1 MSNML
6 EPTVPNSVPAVAV
19 APVATPVIPEAPAL
33 PKRTYASPMSYVG
46 SGRRTTAWIRKV
58 GNSSP
63 IAAGLAWTAGVL
75 WLTLMW
81 VVILPAYL
89 FVTLVIFG
97 WFMIPF
103 RLIRRSGRKQ
113 QHLQEAQLATM
124 QQMMVAQQ
132 QQICIDCEA
141 LFVGFVDCSKLIRLD
156 SENL

>member
-1 MSNML
+1 MSN
-6 EPTVPNSVPAVAV
+6 VPQPIITPPAPAVAV
-19 APVATPVIPEAPAL
+19 APVPTRVIPDVPAL
-33 PKRTYASPMSYVG
+33 RKRTYASPMSYVG
-46 SGRRTTAWIRKV
+46 SGRRTTAWIRKA

-75 WLTLMW
+75 WLALMW
-81 VVILPAYL
+81 VVVLPIYL

-132 QQICIDCEA
+132 QQI
-141 LFVGFVDCSKLIRLD
+141 LD
-156 SENL
+156 NRGR